1 MSDGSFAQFVN
12 LFIDI
17 LDLHIDENY
26 KDINIVDNPIQFKN
40 DIKQNIQ
47 EVFSNIIKT
56 QNKIDEIYTYL
67 TTISFGKFMEN
78 YIKYKSGHILIINNI
93 YKYIHKNDQFYLLNY
108 KKHKISINEQ
118 FKDKYN
124 LTAGKMYIV
133 DNNPILTIKPLVDV
147 IIDYTINFKTNQVE
161 LHNFSKNNIFWF
173 VFYFFE
179 KYQQHEIYIQ
189 IKKNI
194 YDIQLAYN
202 DINQVHVNTMSN
214 LVDMLGN
221 MPFQFIRI
229 K

>member
-56 QNKIDEIYTYL
+56 QNKIDEIHTYL

-189 IKKNI
+189 IKKKI

>member
-179 KYQQHEIYIQ
+179 KYQPHEIYIQ
-189 IKKNI
+189 IKKKI